1 MCRLQKYSLLL
12 EIALMLLY
20 SLLDKA
26 YITLMLTFTI
36 CDSTCWKLCFDQ
48 NKTKI
53 AYMLATIPIFWVVNI
68 KKWRCVYR
76 FSDPSSKKKVNWWC
90 PSSLTCHYR
99 HCQQQDFWSFFIGRV
114 RCSPLFSCHFILPAL
129 WLTYIGSGGG
139 PYLKKKPNL
148 VKIVADEFMSSI
160 AHSGQFIRENVWLNI
175 FLARS
180 NTSEKSS

>member
-53 AYMLATIPIFWVVNI
+53 AHALATIPIFWVVNI
-68 KKWRCVYR
+68 RSVYR
-76 FSDPSSKKKVNWWC
+76 FSDPSSKKK
-90 PSSLTCHYR
+90 S
-99 HCQQQDFWSFFIGRV
+99 
-114 RCSPLFSCHFILPAL
+114 
-129 WLTYIGSGGG
+129 
-139 PYLKKKPNL
+139 KL
-148 VKIVADEFMSSI
+148 VMP
-160 AHSGQFIRENVWLNI
+160 
-175 FLARS
+175 
-180 NTSEKSS
+180 

>member
-1 MCRLQKYSLLL
+1 MFWSK
-12 EIALMLLY
+12 
-20 SLLDKA
+20 
-26 YITLMLTFTI
+26 
-36 CDSTCWKLCFDQ
+36 Q
-48 NKTKI
+48 NKNCPCACNHPYFLGSK
-53 AYMLATIPIFWVVNI
+53 Y

-139 PYLKKKPNL
+139 PYLKKIPNL
-148 VKIVADEFMSSI
+148 VKIVADEFMRSI

>member
-53 AYMLATIPIFWVVNI
+53 AHALATIPMFLGS
-68 KKWRCVYR
+68 RSGAVYTD
-76 FSDPSSKKKVNWWC
+76 SVIHQVKKK
-90 PSSLTCHYR
+90 
-99 HCQQQDFWSFFIGRV
+99 
-114 RCSPLFSCHFILPAL
+114 
-129 WLTYIGSGGG
+129 
-139 PYLKKKPNL
+139 
-148 VKIVADEFMSSI
+148 
-160 AHSGQFIRENVWLNI
+160 
-175 FLARS
+175 
-180 NTSEKSS
+180 

>member
-36 CDSTCWKLCFDQ
+36 CDSTCWKLCFNQ

-68 KKWRCVYR
+68 IRSGAVYTD
-76 FSDPSSKKKVNWWC
+76 SVIHQVKKK
-90 PSSLTCHYR
+90 
-99 HCQQQDFWSFFIGRV
+99 
-114 RCSPLFSCHFILPAL
+114 
-129 WLTYIGSGGG
+129 
-139 PYLKKKPNL
+139 
-148 VKIVADEFMSSI
+148 
-160 AHSGQFIRENVWLNI
+160 
-175 FLARS
+175 
-180 NTSEKSS
+180 

>member
-1 MCRLQKYSLLL
+1 MSFTKILTITRNC
-12 EIALMLLY
+12 MMNLY

-26 YITLMLTFTI
+26 CIRLLLAFTFFV
-36 CDSTCWKLCFDQ
+36 TCWKLCFEQ
-48 NKTKI
+48 NKKKLPK
-53 AYMLATIPIFWVVNI
+53 YVLATIPIFLGSI
-68 KKWRCVYR
+68 YKKKWRCVYR

-139 PYLKKKPNL
+139 PHR
-148 VKIVADEFMSSI
+148 A
-160 AHSGQFIRENVWLNI
+160 I
-175 FLARS
+175 F
-180 NTSEKSS
+180 EKSQIW

>member
-26 YITLMLTFTI
+26 YITLMLTFTL
-36 CDSTCWKLCFDQ
+36 CDSTCWKLYFEQ

-53 AYMLATIPIFWVVNI
+53 AHALATIPIFWVVNV
-68 KKWRCVYR
+68 RSGAVYTD
-76 FSDPSSKKKVNWWC
+76 SVIHQVKKKVNWWC

-129 WLTYIGSGGG
+129 WLTYIGSGGR
-139 PYLKKKPNL
+139 PHRAIFEKKSQ
-148 VKIVADEFMSSI
+148 I
-160 AHSGQFIRENVWLNI
+160 W
-175 FLARS
+175 
-180 NTSEKSS
+180 